1 MRPAKNAVDVGIVA
15 SRISEMLEFY
25 RDTLGLQYIEAFT
38 SAVGVIHRLQF
49 GSSFIKI
56 VDVSAASSVPRQEPT
71 YGDAGLRYM
80 TFETPDIESTWQRA
94 IDAGAPVVLPLLPL
108 PAGAGRA
115 GTVRDPE
122 GNLVELL
129 QRGEAR

>member
-1 MRPAKNAVDVGIVA
+1 
-15 SRISEMLEFY
+15 
-25 RDTLGLQYIEAFT
+25 
-38 SAVGVIHRLQF
+38 
-49 GSSFIKI
+49 
-56 VDVSAASSVPRQEPT
+56 
-71 YGDAGLRYM
+71 M

-94 IDAGAPVVLPLLPL
+94 IDAGAPVVLPLRPL